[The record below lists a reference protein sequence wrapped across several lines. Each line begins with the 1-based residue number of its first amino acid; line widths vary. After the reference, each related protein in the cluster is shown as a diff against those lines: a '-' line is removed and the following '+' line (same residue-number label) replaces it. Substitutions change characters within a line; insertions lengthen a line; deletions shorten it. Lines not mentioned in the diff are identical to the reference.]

1 MTLQEPR
8 LHNGQIGAA
17 LTARVVPGAESDGII
32 AVLKDGTLKIGLRAH
47 DMPAIN
53 KAVIAYLSDILGVST
68 EKFEIVAGEE
78 GVDKLI
84 SVLDIDAPTIQE
96 RIFSQIK

>member
-8 LHNGQIGAA
+8 LHNGQTGAA